1 MANPDFMEDT
11 NESGMR
17 LRVACAN
24 IGGRNRASGNAV
36 NTGAPQSQG
45 IEPGALRA
53 GLANGGHRRR
63 RASMPARRGPE
74 TVNFRW
80 VLYPVADGGPY
91 RTSASCQGVDFV
103 LLRIRYARPWPG

>member
-1 MANPDFMEDT
+1 
-11 NESGMR
+11 
-17 LRVACAN
+17 
-24 IGGRNRASGNAV
+24 
-36 NTGAPQSQG
+36 
-45 IEPGALRA
+45 
-53 GLANGGHRRR
+53 
-63 RASMPARRGPE
+63 MPARRGPE